1 MRLEK
6 GNAHLRINVYT
17 ISISIC
23 LMVLLNLFLSA
34 IDEML
39 PKKARRIIGT
49 ILLSIGIIVSII
61 GVVMVLLVLQE
72 GGDTSGLGGVGVLL
86 AWFVLGLGIIISIF
100 ASTFFMKNL
109 TETFDDIL
117 AEEDSESA

>member
-1 MRLEK
+1 
-6 GNAHLRINVYT
+6 
-17 ISISIC
+17 
-23 LMVLLNLFLSA
+23 MVLLNLFLSA

-61 GVVMVLLVLQE
+61 GVVILATE
-72 GGDTSGLGGVGVLL
+72 GGDTSGLGGVGVFL

-100 ASTFFMKNL
+100 GSTFFMKNL
-109 TETFDDIL
+109 TETFDEIL

>member
-1 MRLEK
+1 MEK

-23 LMVLLNLFLSA
+23 LMVLLNLFLRA

-72 GGDTSGLGGVGVLL
+72 GGDTSGLGGVGVFL

>member
-1 MRLEK
+1 
-6 GNAHLRINVYT
+6 
-17 ISISIC
+17 
-23 LMVLLNLFLSA
+23 MVLLNLFLSA

-61 GVVMVLLVLQE
+61 GVVMLVIG

-109 TETFDDIL
+109 TETFDEIL

>member
-1 MRLEK
+1 MF
-6 GNAHLRINVYT
+6 YT
-17 ISISIC
+17 IIISNC

-109 TETFDDIL
+109 TETFDEIL
-117 AEEDSESA
+117 AEEDSESS

>member
-1 MRLEK
+1 
-6 GNAHLRINVYT
+6 
-17 ISISIC
+17 
-23 LMVLLNLFLSA
+23 
-34 IDEML
+34 
-39 PKKARRIIGT
+39 
-49 ILLSIGIIVSII
+49 
-61 GVVMVLLVLQE
+61 MVLLVLQE

>member
-1 MRLEK
+1 MF
-6 GNAHLRINVYT
+6 YT

-61 GVVMVLLVLQE
+61 GVVMLVIG

-109 TETFDDIL
+109 TETFDEIL

>member
-1 MRLEK
+1 
-6 GNAHLRINVYT
+6 
-17 ISISIC
+17 
-23 LMVLLNLFLSA
+23 MVLLNLFLSA

-49 ILLSIGIIVSII
+49 ILLSMGIIVSII
-61 GVVMVLLVLQE
+61 GVVILATE

-109 TETFDDIL
+109 TETFDEIL
-117 AEEDSESA
+117 AEEDSESS

>member
-1 MRLEK
+1 
-6 GNAHLRINVYT
+6 
-17 ISISIC
+17 
-23 LMVLLNLFLSA
+23 MVLLNLFLRA

-86 AWFVLGLGIIISIF
+86 AWFVLGLV
-100 ASTFFMKNL
+100 FMKNL

>member
-1 MRLEK
+1 
-6 GNAHLRINVYT
+6 
-17 ISISIC
+17 
-23 LMVLLNLFLSA
+23 MVLLNLFLRA

-61 GVVMVLLVLQE
+61 GVVVLAD
-72 GGDTSGLGGVGVLL
+72 GGEDTSGLGGVGVLL

>member
-1 MRLEK
+1 
-6 GNAHLRINVYT
+6 
-17 ISISIC
+17 
-23 LMVLLNLFLSA
+23 
-34 IDEML
+34 
-39 PKKARRIIGT
+39 
-49 ILLSIGIIVSII
+49 
-61 GVVMVLLVLQE
+61 
-72 GGDTSGLGGVGVLL
+72 L